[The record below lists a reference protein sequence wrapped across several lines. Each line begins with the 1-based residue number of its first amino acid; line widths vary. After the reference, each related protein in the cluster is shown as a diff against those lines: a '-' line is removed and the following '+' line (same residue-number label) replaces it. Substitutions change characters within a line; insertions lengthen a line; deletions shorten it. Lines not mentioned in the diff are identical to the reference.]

1 MLAAG
6 WEKWERLEIRDWRL
20 GTRLSISNLQSLIS
34 FFFALITP
42 FAFITPAYTTS
53 VSRNEQPALLTFED
67 IAQVTHLESKL
78 VYVQDKEGQRP
89 YADIAVTWR
98 ALRRTDAKTE
108 NFVFGISVLGYNNEV
123 LGQTSVYP
131 GLGNYPSPNWN
142 AGDVFT
148 DRYFV
153 QIEKPCA
160 VLPTQARVSLGV
172 FTMALVAD
180 SMQNTREISVTRT
193 LKPLDGEGRQTV
205 PILGAFR
212 IEQTPPV
219 WKFWQEP
226 IGIMGDIW
234 LRQRQLPT
242 QAAPGSTLTLKLAYE
257 PAQANNPTATAF
269 VHLLN
274 ANGQRVTGQD
284 QPPQS
289 GFYPTNLWVPG
300 ECVRE
305 SFTLTIP
312 TTATGTLRVVT
323 GFYGADGIRF
333 TTPITTDNDVV
344 ELGLIEI
351 KP

>member
-1 MLAAG
+1 M
-6 WEKWERLEIRDWRL
+6 
-20 GTRLSISNLQSLIS
+20 
-34 FFFALITP
+34 
-42 FAFITPAYTTS
+42 
-53 VSRNEQPALLTFED
+53 
-67 IAQVTHLESKL
+67 
-78 VYVQDKEGQRP
+78 YVQDKEGQRP
-89 YADIAVTWR
+89 YADITVTWR
-98 ALRRTDAKTE
+98 ALRRTDE

-131 GLGNYPSPNWN
+131 GLGNYPSTNWH

-160 VLPTQARVSLGV
+160 VLPTQARISLGV
-172 FTMALVAD
+172 FTMALVTG
-180 SMQNTREISVTRT
+180 SINPTNPTRQISVTRT
-193 LKPLDGEGRQTV
+193 LNPLDGEGRKTA

-226 IGIMGDIW
+226 LGITGGIW
-234 LRQRQLPT
+234 LRQRQLPAR
-242 QAAPGSTLTLKLAYE
+242 AAPGSTLTITLAYE
-257 PAQANNPTATAF
+257 PAQANNPPATAF
-269 VHLLN
+269 VHLLDQ
-274 ANGQRVTGQD
+274 NGQRVAQQD
-284 QPPQS
+284 QQPQS

-305 SFTLTIP
+305 AFTLTVP

-333 TTPITTDNDVV
+333 TTPITTDNDVID
-344 ELGLIEI
+344 LGLIEI